1 MKKILLFITVL
12 IVIMS
17 TFIKPALPQSIDN
30 NMVIG
35 EYKTMYSE
43 VLSENRQLIISLP
56 DEYEDTTQTY
66 PVLYLIDGEK
76 KFVFAEAVGAINYL
90 RFNPD
95 FKEMI
100 IVGINTEHHRNRDI
114 IPAIVEDR
122 KGSGGAK
129 KFTEFIEKELKLYIN
144 KKYRTNGFE
153 VLYGGSN
160 SGLFAIYTLLEKPA
174 LRSEERR
181 V

>member
-1 MKKILLFITVL
+1 
-12 IVIMS
+12 MS

-76 KFVFAEAVGAINYL
+76 KFFFCRSRRGN
-90 RFNPD
+90 
-95 FKEMI
+95 
-100 IVGINTEHHRNRDI
+100 
-114 IPAIVEDR
+114 
-122 KGSGGAK
+122 
-129 KFTEFIEKELKLYIN
+129 KLPEI
-144 KKYRTNGFE
+144 
-153 VLYGGSN
+153 
-160 SGLFAIYTLLEKPA
+160 
-174 LRSEERR
+174 
-181 V
+181 